1 MINVHTCKRKME
13 SLNYFPQLGSLKK
26 KKETGIW
33 IRKTWQ
39 PGFRLSPCGPSC
51 KQSLNKATPFLGQ
64 GFGGF
69 GRITGGHAFEKSQLP
84 SNQRPAESQAP
95 TQNLG
100 QGRKPDFQT
109 RPCVHS
115 PFPPFS
121 FWFLKK
127 NKVGKKKMMFPFC
140 YYWGWRAD
148 RLHRLAWQEKKLL
161 VPSSSLSPI
170 LHLPQTS
177 CFPWVFSRVLTNHI
191 FLKFSHQVV
200 QHPPP

>member
-1 MINVHTCKRKME
+1 MNQKNLTARLPALSMWSLLQAIPEQSHT
-13 SLNYFPQLGSLKK
+13 FPRSRLWRVW
-26 KKETGIW
+26 ENHRRTRIW
-33 IRKTWQ
+33 KV
-39 PGFRLSPCGPSC
+39 
-51 KQSLNKATPFLGQ
+51 
-64 GFGGF
+64 
-69 GRITGGHAFEKSQLP
+69 SQLP

-127 NKVGKKKMMFPFC
+127 NKVEKKKKMMFPFC

-148 RLHRLAWQEKKLL
+148 RLHRLAWQEKKETARAQLL
-161 VPSSSLSPI
+161 FIPHPAFTANILLSLGIFKSSNKPHFPKVFPPGGTASPT
-170 LHLPQTS
+170 LKKKRQ
-177 CFPWVFSRVLTNHI
+177 NH
-191 FLKFSHQVV
+191 S
-200 QHPPP
+200 